1 MDLSILL
8 VAKKLRLLNRY
19 VLFCLKSVDTQKY
32 FENGNKNMSFV
43 IKDDDVLDKYK

>member
-19 VLFCLKSVDTQKY
+19 VLFCLKSVDTQTY